1 MTTSVTIDGRDL
13 AIRPLARGDVTAVAR
28 FAAELSPHD
37 LLFLSRDI
45 QHARVIDAWL
55 HAVGTGDLE
64 SLVALDE
71 ERVVATTAVVRDRLS
86 WSPHVAE
93 IRLLVAP
100 EMRGKGLGRLLL
112 DCSIE
117 LAIEG
122 GATKLQAKMTTDQAG
137 AITVFEEA
145 GFRAEALLRDQ
156 VRDREGNT
164 HDLAILAMDPQRV
177 AARHQAFGQEQAS
190 SER

>member
-1 MTTSVTIDGRDL
+1 MTTTVTIDGRDI
-13 AIRPLARGDVTAVAR
+13 AIRPFQRPDVTGVAQ
-28 FAAELSPHD
+28 FAAELPPHD

-64 SLVALDE
+64 SLVAIDG

-86 WSPHVAE
+86 WSGHVAE
-93 IRLLVAP
+93 LRLLVAP
-100 EMRGKGLGRLLL
+100 DLRGKGLGRLLL

-117 LAIEG
+117 LALEG
-122 GATKLQAKMTTDQAG
+122 GATKLQARMTTDQTG
-137 AITVFEEA
+137 AITLFEEA

-156 VRDREGNT
+156 VRDRDGQS

-177 AARHQAFGQEQAS
+177 AARHKAFGQEQAS
-190 SER
+190 PER